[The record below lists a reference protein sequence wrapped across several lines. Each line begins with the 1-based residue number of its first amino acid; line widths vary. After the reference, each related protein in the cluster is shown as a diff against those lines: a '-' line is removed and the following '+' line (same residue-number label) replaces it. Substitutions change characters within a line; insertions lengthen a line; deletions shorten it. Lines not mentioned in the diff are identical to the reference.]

1 MRLSI
6 LLRHCAIVVCAAV
19 ANIGFE
25 GSAAA
30 ALPSV
35 ESFFQ
40 NSGVN
45 GALLSPDGRLVA
57 LRAANKEHRLT
68 LAVLNLET
76 MKLSPVA
83 SYNDGDVGEF
93 DWVNEHRLVFSMA
106 DLTKGK
112 ADVHVGPGLFA
123 VNSDGSGMR
132 QLVERSHYLVSAG
145 DAPKLLPWRTYLL
158 GGVGARDGNDVF
170 AVQVEG
176 YGKSVDT
183 YTTLL
188 RLNTVNGR
196 AEPVEVPL
204 HAVKWLIDDA
214 GVPRVV
220 VSEEGAHRIV
230 RYRDTAGGQ
239 WRVLTQFEH
248 YVGAELEPVYLAPDD
263 TLYVRSYQGRD
274 KSAIYRYDL
283 AHDRVLP
290 QPVAAS
296 DDFDVYPGFVHNQ
309 RGLLGLRYSID
320 AEITQWLDPAMAA
333 LQKQIDALLPVTT
346 NRINV
351 ALRAQT
357 PYVMV
362 TAFSD
367 AQPFVYYVYN
377 TATQKLLKLGGEH
390 ADIDVKQMSQKDF
403 IRYRARDGL
412 SIPAYITTPVGAP
425 KKPLPM
431 VVMVHGGPYL
441 RGGFWN
447 WNPETQFLAS
457 RGYVVLEPE
466 FRGSTGYGA
475 RHFQA
480 GWKQW
485 GLGMQNDIADAA
497 RWAIAQGIADP
508 KRICI
513 AGASYGGYAT
523 LMGLVNDPDLFR
535 CGVDWAGVTDINL
548 MYSVSW
554 SDASDIYKRHG
565 MPILIGDRVKDAAQL
580 QATSPLEQA
589 ARIKQPLLLAY
600 GGADE
605 RVPLVHGEKFYDAV
619 KAGNPDV
626 EWITYEKEGHGWE
639 MVPDRVDFWNRVDK
653 FLAKHIGAPAAAG
666 GSD

>member
-1 MRLSI
+1 MRHPI
-6 LLRHCAIVVCAAV
+6 VCLLRCA
-19 ANIGFE
+19 GLF
-25 GSAAA
+25 
-30 ALPSV
+30 LRK
-35 ESFFQ
+35 
-40 NSGVN
+40 GVQHD
-45 GALLSPDGRLVA
+45 GPD
-57 LRAANKEHRLT
+57 
-68 LAVLNLET
+68 
-76 MKLSPVA
+76 
-83 SYNDGDVGEF
+83 D
-93 DWVNEHRLVFSMA
+93 
-106 DLTKGK
+106 GK
-112 ADVHVGPGLFA
+112 ADVRVAPGLFA

-132 QLVERSHYLVSAG
+132 QLVERNHYFATAG

-158 GGVGARDGNDVF
+158 DGVGALDGNDVF
-170 AVQVEG
+170 VVQVEG
-176 YGKSVDT
+176 YGKSIDL

-204 HAVKWLIDDA
+204 HAVKWLIDAA

-230 RYRDTAGGQ
+230 RYRDAADGP

-248 YVGAELEPVYLAPDD
+248 YVGAELEPVYLAPDN
-263 TLYVRSYQGRD
+263 TLYVRSYQERD

-290 QPVAAS
+290 QPAAAS
-296 DDFDVYPGFVHNQ
+296 DDFDVYPGFVHDQ
-309 RGLLGLRYSID
+309 HGLLGMRYSID
-320 AEITQWLDPAMAA
+320 AEITQWLDPGMAA
-333 LQKQIDALLPVTT
+333 LQKQVDALLPVTT

-357 PYVMV
+357 SYVMV

-367 AQPFVYYVYN
+367 AQPFIYYVYN

-390 ADIDVKQMSQKDF
+390 ADIDVTQMSQKDF

-475 RHFQA
+475 RHFRA

-485 GLGMQNDIADAA
+485 AA
-497 RWAIAQGIADP
+497 PTAACRWCMAINSTTPSRPAIPTSNGSSIR
-508 KRICI
+508 KRAT
-513 AGASYGGYAT
+513 AGRRRKPASISGPASSASST
-523 LMGLVNDPDLFR
+523 
-535 CGVDWAGVTDINL
+535 VT
-548 MYSVSW
+548 S
-554 SDASDIYKRHG
+554 A
-565 MPILIGDRVKDAAQL
+565 
-580 QATSPLEQA
+580 
-589 ARIKQPLLLAY
+589 
-600 GGADE
+600 
-605 RVPLVHGEKFYDAV
+605 
-619 KAGNPDV
+619 
-626 EWITYEKEGHGWE
+626 
-639 MVPDRVDFWNRVDK
+639 NRD
-653 FLAKHIGAPAAAG
+653 GAPA
-666 GSD
+666 